1 MKSRRV
7 PPPAFLV
14 HDPEKCALQRALE
27 QAARPAVRLVRVF
40 RVLLM
45 SAPDKFWNRNL
56 KENYHERTGRGAT
69 IAIGALFARGL
80 WTSQQ
85 CGRAYTF
92 IAAIVIVLV
101 WGAGGPVFGYSDT
114 WQLIINAGTTII
126 IFLMVFLIQ
135 NTGSVSV

>member
-14 HDPEKCALQRALE
+14 HDPEKYALQRALE

-56 KENYHERTGRGAT
+56 KENYHGRTGRGAT

-92 IAAIVIVLV
+92 IAAIVIILV
-101 WGAGGPVFGYSDT
+101 
-114 WQLIINAGTTII
+114 
-126 IFLMVFLIQ
+126 
-135 NTGSVSV
+135 